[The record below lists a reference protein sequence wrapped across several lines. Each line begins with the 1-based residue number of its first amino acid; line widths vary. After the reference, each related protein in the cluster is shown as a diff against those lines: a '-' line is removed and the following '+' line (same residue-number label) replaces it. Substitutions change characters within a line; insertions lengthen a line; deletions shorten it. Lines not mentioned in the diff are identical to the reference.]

1 MFKTILIFLMG
12 YLFYRVVKGQL
23 TVKKSQ
29 SRFENGSERE
39 ESLGISE
46 EDIRDA
52 KFTDINEE
60 EN

>member
-1 MFKTILIFLMG
+1 MG